1 MPRCIP
7 SPREGV
13 LELKRQ
19 HRLARREVEDIE
31 IEIFDVAFPIVG
43 GGEAGDKRT
52 VRSKEDAN
60 HSLPYLI
67 AVALLDDDV
76 MPAQLV
82 PDRIHRTDVQELL
95 RKILVRPSAE
105 FSRRSPEELP
115 FRLSLRVRDGQF
127 LSVEKRE
134 YEGFTT
140 NPHELG
146 DEFQALSEP
155 HMTSSMQEQIAPPV
169 GNLEAIEIR
178 RLSDLLGQIKSARL
192 DREEGVL
199 QYGSR

>member
-95 RKILVRPSAE
+95 RKILVRPSVE
-105 FSRRSPEELP
+105 FSRRSPGELP
-115 FRLSLRVRDGQF
+115 FRLSLRLRDGQF

-140 NPHELG
+140 NPPES
-146 DEFQALSEP
+146 Q
-155 HMTSSMQEQIAPPV
+155 
-169 GNLEAIEIR
+169 
-178 RLSDLLGQIKSARL
+178 
-192 DREEGVL
+192 
-199 QYGSR
+199 